1 MKRSWL
7 VLLLLLSSLTG
18 CATERAYLFHDESLW
33 DIVEC
38 MLNFIPHDDPYPE
51 IGYSSDERADIRP
64 L

>member
-7 VLLLLLSSLTG
+7 VLRLLLSPLSG

-51 IGYSSDERADIRP
+51 IDYSCDEPADICP